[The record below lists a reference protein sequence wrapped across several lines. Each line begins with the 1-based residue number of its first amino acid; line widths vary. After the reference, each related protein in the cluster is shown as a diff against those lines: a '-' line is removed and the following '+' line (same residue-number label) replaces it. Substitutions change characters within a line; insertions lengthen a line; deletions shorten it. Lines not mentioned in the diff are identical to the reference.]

1 MEFIQLII
9 KEDTDSY
16 LEYALILFLYSLV
29 LDVATMSVS

>member
-16 LEYALILFLYSLV
+16 LENALILFLYSLV
-29 LDVATMSVS
+29 LNVATMSVS